1 MTDTTWRQRA
11 ACRDADPELFFPSA
25 EDGPIHDAQ
34 VATAKAVCSRC
45 PVRRPCLTEALE
57 RMPYGVA
64 GGVSE
69 QERQQLRRS
78 GVRDGR
84 STGPASGGAR

>member
-1 MTDTTWRQRA
+1 MTSSMWRQLA

-34 VATAKAVCSRC
+34 VAEAKAVCSRC
-45 PVRRPCLTEALE
+45 PVRPACLTEALE

-64 GGVSE
+64 GGLSE
-69 QERQQLRRS
+69 QERRQLGRS
-78 GVRDGR
+78 DVRDGR
-84 STGPASGGAR
+84 AAGPGSGSAR